1 MSSSGVGFERLKKRC
16 GGTDILSLSIGL
28 ELDEQITPW
37 VQNPF
42 NGTSTVGQIIEAIG
56 MNITVSG
63 GTSEE
68 NRPRTSDETRA
79 VPLSGLLILET
90 LRAVSYPIN
99 ILRLEPLVRYR

>member
-1 MSSSGVGFERLKKRC
+1 MATLMTQWQRA
-16 GGTDILSLSIGL
+16 LSYTPPRALAGL

-42 NGTSTVGQIIEAIG
+42 NGSSTVGQIIEAIG

-63 GTSEE
+63 GTEE